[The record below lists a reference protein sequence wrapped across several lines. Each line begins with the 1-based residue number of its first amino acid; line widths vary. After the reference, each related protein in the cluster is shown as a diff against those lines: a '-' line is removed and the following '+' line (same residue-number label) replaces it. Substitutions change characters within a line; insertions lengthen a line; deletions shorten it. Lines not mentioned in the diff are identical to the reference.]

1 MEIEETLKLSN
12 QFLNKMMNEYFEPKI
27 EESEVEIQKNEPNYD
42 FIDGLMKKSDEEKK
56 QIQKHVIYIIQ

>member
-27 EESEVEIQKNEPNYD
+27 EESEVEIQTNEQNYD

-56 QIQKHVIYIIQ
+56 QIQKHVIYII